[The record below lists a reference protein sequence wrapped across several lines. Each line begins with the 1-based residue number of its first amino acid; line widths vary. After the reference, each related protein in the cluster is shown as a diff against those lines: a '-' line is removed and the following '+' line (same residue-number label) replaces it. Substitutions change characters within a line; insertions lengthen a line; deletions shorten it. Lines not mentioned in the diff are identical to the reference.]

1 MSQSLAQVYL
11 HLVFSTKNREAWLE
25 KSIRSDLHAYF
36 GGICNGMD
44 VPCLKVGGVADH
56 VHILARFPRTLTIAK
71 WVEELKTGG
80 NKWFKSHGTQNNRG
94 QFAWQSGYGVF
105 SVSPSHMEALL
116 EYIENQEEHHRSVT
130 FQEEYRRM
138 LEKYRI
144 SYDERYVWD

>member
-1 MSQSLAQVYL
+1 MPVR
-11 HLVFSTKNREAWLE
+11 VF
-25 KSIRSDLHAYF
+25 
-36 GGICNGMD
+36 
-44 VPCLKVGGVADH
+44 
-56 VHILARFPRTLTIAK
+56 
-71 WVEELKTGG
+71 
-80 NKWFKSHGTQNNRG
+80 QNNRG